1 MSWQACPI
9 CHGRGTVA
17 RGFYDGVGYTAGT
30 STAVPSREQCR
41 SCKGAGVLL
50 DPSAPAPAVGIT
62 PPWRVTC
69 SVSRDFAQSSQG
81 GIDPRRYWNMQP
93 RQHGVT
99 A

>member
-9 CHGRGTVA
+9 CQGRGTVA
-17 RGFYDGVGYTAGT
+17 HGFYDGSGLRAARHT
-30 STAVPSREQCR
+30 SAEREQCR

-50 DPSAPAPAVGIT
+50 DPSAPTPHVGIT
-62 PPWRVTC
+62 PPSRITC

-81 GIDPRRYWNMQP
+81 GIDPRRYWNQAP